1 MWTNPSSKHGG
12 SGGHAQYSLYGL
24 SSKHAPRNVKVPRMP
39 YAGLEYVRKLM
50 KRKNLAPSHNGDGAL
65 HTGDGRS

>member
-1 MWTNPSSKHGG
+1 MEDLGG
-12 SGGHAQYSLYGL
+12 IQSPYGL

-50 KRKNLAPSHNGDGAL
+50 KRKTWLPHNGDGAL
-65 HTGDGRS
+65 HTGDGESERISAGRSE